1 MLYYMPIYYIELEIT
16 AYFLSF
22 IYFDV
27 QNAEENQASL
37 QMALMEASQKAA
49 KMGDSDD
56 LRKQLDQ
63 LRQKTIATEA
73 DLKESN
79 SKLNNQ
85 VSELTTQL
93 LNANKKAEDLNAEL
107 ETCKVSY
114 AN

>member
-1 MLYYMPIYYIELEIT
+1 
-16 AYFLSF
+16 
-22 IYFDV
+22 
-27 QNAEENQASL
+27 
-37 QMALMEASQKAA
+37 MALMEASQKAA

-73 DLKESN
+73 DLKENN

-114 AN
+114 KMKALFIQEIQLLNFCSGSTF

>member
-1 MLYYMPIYYIELEIT
+1 
-16 AYFLSF
+16 
-22 IYFDV
+22 
-27 QNAEENQASL
+27 
-37 QMALMEASQKAA
+37 MALMEASQKAA

-63 LRQKTIATEA
+63 LRQKTIATET
-73 DLKESN
+73 DLKENN

-114 AN
+114 AK

>member
-1 MLYYMPIYYIELEIT
+1 
-16 AYFLSF
+16 
-22 IYFDV
+22 
-27 QNAEENQASL
+27 
-37 QMALMEASQKAA
+37 MALMEASQKAA

-114 AN
+114 ANWNPRYIRN